1 MFNLNAIV
9 HRHAHTLY
17 VVIGTAYLCY
27 LLIRALMVPMT
38 IDEGYSIMTYVDKP
52 VWQIVTYD
60 YDGISANNHILNTL
74 SIKFFSA
81 IFGMNLLT
89 ARLAVLLGA
98 LLYVGV
104 GIAFARR
111 LFSDAW
117 SGLALLLL
125 WLGNPYLAE
134 FFAIGRGYGL
144 SIGLMAF
151 SIWHGWRWLQQ
162 PESALRP
169 LLGALAGA
177 WLAVAANFTLL
188 SYYLFLSGV
197 ILWQLLGQREK
208 RRQGAIAWGVTTAL
222 LALFLYSPLRA
233 LIRAEEFEKF
243 GVNGFYKDMLY
254 TFVRCGFRGAEYFGS
269 ETYPR
274 FAWGVVAVGA
284 LVLLAG
290 LIRMIR
296 QRGRWDATLWLIA
309 LLPGVMAVNAV
320 MTLSTQA
327 TWLPGRTNVF
337 FYPLLVLSICGAV
350 ANFPATLRLPRQL
363 LLQALAL
370 PVAFHFFY
378 CANLSESFEW
388 WFDRDTFK
396 VLDYVKNVH
405 IEEKRSDRI
414 RFNCYWV
421 YNPSFTFHLK
431 NGPGNYK
438 AHIEPDISWI
448 PMPKPED
455 NYEFFFADRERK
467 DALLNDYEVVWVV
480 QPGDRYLLRKK
491 ASNKLTN

>member
-1 MFNLNAIV
+1 MSKINTLADRYAI
-9 HRHAHTLY
+9 ALY
-17 VVIGTAYLCY
+17 GGIGIAYLCY
-27 LLIRALMVPMT
+27 ILARVLLLPIT

-52 VWQIVTYD
+52 VWQIITYQ

-81 IFGMNLLT
+81 VFGMNLLT
-89 ARLAVLLGA
+89 ARLGVLLGA
-98 LLYVGV
+98 VLYVWT

-111 LFSDAW
+111 LFPEVW
-117 SGLALLLL
+117 SGMGLLFL

-151 SIWHGWRWLQQ
+151 SIWQLWRWLQQ
-162 PESALRP
+162 PTQGALM
-169 LLGALAGA
+169 GALAAA
-177 WLAVAANFTLL
+177 WLAVSANFTLL

-197 ILWQLLGQREK
+197 ILWHLLSQGEK
-208 RRQGAIAWGVTTAL
+208 RRQGFMAWGISTAL
-222 LALFLYSPLRA
+222 LMLFLYSPLRA
-233 LIRAEEFEKF
+233 LIKAEEFEKF

-274 FAWGVVAVGA
+274 FAWGIVALSALLLLVG
-284 LVLLAG
+284 LV
-290 LIRMIR
+290 RMFR
-296 QRGRWDATLWLIA
+296 QKGRWDATLWLVA
-309 LLPGVMAVNAV
+309 LLPGVMAVNAAI
-320 MTLSTQA
+320 TLSTQA

-337 FYPLLVLSICGAV
+337 FYPLLALSFCGALTC
-350 ANFPATLRLPRQL
+350 FPARFRVPRQV
-363 LLQALAL
+363 LLQLMAL
-370 PVAFHFFY
+370 PMAFHLLY
-378 CANLSESFEW
+378 CANVTESFEW

-405 IEEKRSDRI
+405 LEEKRADRI
-414 RFNCYWV
+414 RFNCVWL

-431 NGPGNYK
+431 NGPGQYN

-448 PMPKPED
+448 SVPKPED
-455 NYEFFFADRERK
+455 QCEFFYADRERK

-491 ASNKLTN
+491 AK